1 MHARLVACSALGEL
15 GDPRAIEPLMKRLD
29 DSDWFVRS
37 AACGALGELGD
48 PRAIEPLI
56 KRLDDSVFS
65 VRREACAALGK
76 LGGQKA
82 MEALIKGLDDSHYLV
97 RKAAC
102 AALGRL
108 VDERAVEPL
117 LRKLE
122 DQDQRVRRAAC
133 AALKDLGEEGLAKVA
148 MEFLE
153 GRPDAGNGVARLAT
167 EGDLRLV
174 PPLLSWLK
182 DGPSLRKTSRA
193 ALNAVWQVTGARIN
207 ALICPAHLARFQKRM
222 TGIPMVTRLAYAA
235 CPICGRAWPVV
246 EVSEVVAVLDSASSS
261 EQTKEGVALRVN
273 WLVRKQLFDFD
284 RVEIMQAS
292 DEEVQRFLGLL
303 RSDHQLQA
311 RCKQLL
317 CRVGEECS
325 LSENTRRLLMNAFD
339 LTDRTEPTP
348 PSRYAE

>member
-1 MHARLVACSALGEL
+1 LVRRAACAALGKL
-15 GDPRAIEPLMKRLD
+15 GDPK
-29 DSDWFVRS
+29 
-37 AACGALGELGD
+37 
-48 PRAIEPLI
+48 AIEPLI
-56 KRLDDSVFS
+56 KRLDDSDN
-65 VRREACAALGK
+65 G
-76 LGGQKA
+76 
-82 MEALIKGLDDSHYLV
+82 V

-102 AALGRL
+102 AALG
-108 VDERAVEPL
+108 
-117 LRKLE
+117 KLS
-122 DQDQRVRRAAC
+122 
-133 AALKDLGEEGLAKVA
+133 EEGLAKLL
-148 MEFLE
+148 MELLKGWPGAE
-153 GRPDAGNGVARLAT
+153 TQLARLAA

-174 PPLLSWLK
+174 APLLSWLK
-182 DGPSLRKTSRA
+182 DGSSKLRSTSRA
-193 ALNAVWQVTGARIN
+193 ALDAIWQVTEARMN
-207 ALICPAHLARFQKRM
+207 SLICPEHLTRFQKRKA
-222 TGIPMVTRLAYAA
+222 GIPILTRVAYSA

-246 EVSEVVAVLDSASSS
+246 EANEVVAVLDSRSSS

-273 WLVRKQLFDFD
+273 WLVRKQMFDFD
-284 RVEIMQAS
+284 RVEIAQAS